1 MVSFKKFLLK
11 YLLFFYIYFWVLVL
25 VYEEKKDVIL
35 RTSLKEYV
43 TILHGNISFLLNS
56 SKLWGAIQPSDSRA
70 LLLSELNLTMGL
82 GHWSEQKR
90 SVLHLEGLTCSV
102 TSRQDLVE
110 CRTQQISIGDVECF
124 TCNLYFY
131 YTFLKTEVWNQAR
144 FLPREWTPHLFP
156 SGVSFCFSSL
166 IPGYFSPQKL
176 YLF

>member
-1 MVSFKKFLLK
+1 MVSFKFLK